1 MGRKSEEKKNSRG
14 EVKLTKPPYDLKS
27 NGTLRHAKTD
37 DPATWTSFEAADAAK
52 GAFDSRFDGV
62 GFVLPAGMGG
72 VDFDGVIHDE
82 RVEPFVLEI
91 LKHCGNPYAE
101 TTPSGDGVRAFIDAP
116 TVPADPDNKRK
127 FHGKKDGVEKYGAEI
142 YFGVEPGRYLTVAG
156 EKLEGS
162 GDGITTPPDIN
173 LVHFLMSQFGNEK
186 FKSLWTGDTSAYGN
200 DQSAADLALVS
211 MLARRLDGDRARIEK
226 YFARPSG
233 QRDKW
238 TQRRD
243 YRERTLN
250 AALKVKESK
259 PEAENPFAESGAAV
273 SSGKDN
279 PTPQFIQGDSRKP
292 RKLGWL
298 WLEKLPLGKI
308 SLFAGNP
315 DNGKSLVATDLA
327 ARVTTGRNFP
337 NDCENT
343 LPPSDVLMLLGEDDL
358 DDTAIPRLIAAGADM
373 SKIILED
380 TETDS
385 KNEIQLRL
393 DRHLPLIEEKLESNP
408 NIRLIIVDPISNY
421 LGKANMVA
429 EQEVRSILMPL
440 KRLAKRKNV
449 SIVLV
454 MHLNKKSDL
463 DAISRVGGAMA
474 FIGVSRCS
482 WMFVRDAGAGG
493 RRGEGLHFRWHV
505 SRTIWRRRPQAVCL
519 FACEPGDC
527 RRMQTEIR
535 CGSPW
540 SCGAA

>member
-1 MGRKSEEKKNSRG
+1 MSLQNIPVELKTLANWVGWKWEEKKNSRG

-101 TTPSGDGVRAFIDAP
+101 TTPSGDGVRAFINAP

-142 YFGVEPGRYLTVAG
+142 YFGVEPGRYLTVTG

-226 YFARPSG
+226 YFGASVLG

-259 PEAENPFAESGAAV
+259 PEAENPLRNQARRYRREKTIRRLSSFRVIAANPESWDGCGWRNCLL
-273 SSGKDN
+273 GKSHSLQAIQTMEN
-279 PTPQFIQGDSRKP
+279 PSWRQT
-292 RKLGWL
+292 WL
-298 WLEKLPLGKI
+298 HELPL
-308 SLFAGNP
+308 AG
-315 DNGKSLVATDLA
+315 TFQTI
-327 ARVTTGRNFP
+327 ART
-337 NDCENT
+337 
-343 LPPSDVLMLLGEDDL
+343 PSRLL
-358 DDTAIPRLIAAGADM
+358 T
-373 SKIILED
+373 
-380 TETDS
+380 
-385 KNEIQLRL
+385 
-393 DRHLPLIEEKLESNP
+393 
-408 NIRLIIVDPISNY
+408 
-421 LGKANMVA
+421 
-429 EQEVRSILMPL
+429 
-440 KRLAKRKNV
+440 
-449 SIVLV
+449 
-454 MHLNKKSDL
+454 
-463 DAISRVGGAMA
+463 
-474 FIGVSRCS
+474 F
-482 WMFVRDAGAGG
+482 
-493 RRGEGLHFRWHV
+493 
-505 SRTIWRRRPQAVCL
+505 
-519 FACEPGDC
+519 
-527 RRMQTEIR
+527 
-535 CGSPW
+535 
-540 SCGAA
+540 